1 MNELELRKCKLLHLS
16 SMFSNVDIDASSMA
30 VFKEKSFAIFT
41 SKGYIAIAGA
51 EFGQVIK
58 FYIK

>member
-1 MNELELRKCKLLHLS
+1 
-16 SMFSNVDIDASSMA
+16 MFSKAETDASSMA

-41 SKGYIAIAGA
+41 SKGSIAIAGA

>member
-1 MNELELRKCKLLHLS
+1 
-16 SMFSNVDIDASSMA
+16 MFSNVDIDASSMA